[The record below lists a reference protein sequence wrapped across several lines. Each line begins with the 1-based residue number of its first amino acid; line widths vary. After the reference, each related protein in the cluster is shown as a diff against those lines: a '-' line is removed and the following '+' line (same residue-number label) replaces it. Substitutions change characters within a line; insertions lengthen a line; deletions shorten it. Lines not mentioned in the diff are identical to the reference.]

1 MKDQKTLDRIQLMHP
16 KLRAEVAEIYDEIC
30 EALNGRAFC
39 RFSYTLRTFREQDE
53 LYCIGRTK
61 AGKKVTNAK
70 GGYSYHNYGLALDIV
85 LIVDNKTA
93 VWDIKTDFNGDGK
106 PDWMQV
112 VHIFKSH
119 GWDWG
124 GDWKFTDYPHFQKSF
139 GYKISDLLALHKAK
153 KYDSNGYLLI

>member
-1 MKDQKTLDRIQLMHP
+1 MDRIQLMHP
-16 KLRAEVAEIYDEIC
+16 KLRAEVAGIYDEIC

-93 VWDIKTDFNGDGK
+93 VWDIKSDFDGDGK

-124 GDWKFTDYPHFQKSF
+124 GDWKFTDYPHFQKSL

>member
-16 KLRAEVAEIYDEIC
+16 KLRAEVAGIYDEIC

-85 LIVDNKTA
+85 LIVYNKTA
-93 VWDIKTDFNGDGK
+93 VWDIKSDFNGDGK

>member
-16 KLRAEVAEIYDEIC
+16 KLRAEVAKIYDEIC

-85 LIVDNKTA
+85 LIVNQKTA
-93 VWDIKTDFNGDGK
+93 VWDIKSDFDGDGK

-139 GYKISDLLALHKAK
+139 GYKISTLLEMHKAK
-153 KYDSNGYLLI
+153 KIDTNGYLLL

>member
-1 MKDQKTLDRIQLMHP
+1 MHP
-16 KLRAEVAEIYDEIC
+16 KLRAEVAKIYDEIC

-85 LIVDNKTA
+85 LIVNQKTA
-93 VWDIKTDFNGDGK
+93 VWDIKSDFDGDGK

-139 GYKISDLLALHKAK
+139 GYKISTLLEMHKAK
-153 KYDSNGYLLI
+153 KIDTNGYLLL

>member
-1 MKDQKTLDRIQLMHP
+1 MKDQKTLDRIQMMHP
-16 KLRAEVAEIYDEIC
+16 NLRAEVAKIYDEIC

-39 RFSYTLRTFREQDE
+39 RFSYTLRTFKEQDE
-53 LYCIGRTK
+53 LYAIGRTK

-85 LIVDNKTA
+85 LIVDQKTA
-93 VWDIKTDFNGDGK
+93 VWDIKSDFDADGK
-106 PDWMQV
+106 ADWMQV

-139 GYKISDLLALHKAK
+139 GFKISTLLEMHKAK
-153 KYDSNGYLLI
+153 KYDTNRYLTL

>member
-16 KLRAEVAEIYDEIC
+16 KLRAEVAGIYDEIC
-30 EALNGRAFC
+30 QALNGRAFC

-53 LYCIGRTK
+53 LYCQGRTK

-85 LIVDNKTA
+85 LIVDQKTA
-93 VWDIKTDFNGDGK
+93 VWDIKTDFDGDGK

-139 GYKISDLLALHKAK
+139 GYKISDLLEMHKLK

>member
-1 MKDQKTLDRIQLMHP
+1 MKDQITLNRIQLMHP
-16 KLRAEVAEIYDEIC
+16 KVRAEVAEIYDEIC
-30 EALNGRAFC
+30 EALNGRAYC

-93 VWDIKTDFNGDGK
+93 VWDIKSDFDGDGK

>member
-1 MKDQKTLDRIQLMHP
+1 MKDQKTLERIQLMHP

-30 EALNGRAFC
+30 MALNGRAFC
-39 RFSYTLRTFREQDE
+39 RFSYTLRTFKEQDE
-53 LYCIGRTK
+53 LYSIGRTK
-61 AGKKVTNAK
+61 SGKKVTNAK

-85 LIVDNKTA
+85 LIVDQKIA
-93 VWDIKTDFNGDGK
+93 VWDVKSDYDGDGK

-139 GYKISDLLALHKAK
+139 GYKISDLLEMHKSK
-153 KYDSNGYLLI
+153 KIDSNGYLKL